1 MRRVSGDPRWW
12 YASAYTAAFF
22 FTGLLVTELFGE
34 IPPDIDLKPFFIPLL
49 FTVTLPARYRWAVA
63 LGAAV
68 GEGFG
73 DLIEGYELDDPLGF
87 IGYVLGFAIAGRITG
102 GSAATIGRVALAALA
117 AAVIN
122 ALPEAAMFY
131 GFGRVTLAEAGVSL
145 LGNILSHGLL
155 LGAAPVWLLAPWF
168 RQAVYD
174 GLGLPR
180 EEMKNKPHAV
190 RP

>member
-1 MRRVSGDPRWW
+1 MRRVFSDPAWW
-12 YASAYTAAFF
+12 YAGAYTAAFF

-49 FTVTLPARYRWAVA
+49 FAVTLPARYRWAVA

-73 DLIEGYELDDPLGF
+73 DLIEGYEWDDPVGF
-87 IGYVLGFAIAGRITG
+87 IGYLLGFAVAGRIAGGVTG
-102 GSAATIGRVALAALA
+102 ATGRVTLAALA
-117 AAVIN
+117 AAAIN
-122 ALPEAAMFY
+122 ALPEAVMFY
-131 GFGRVTLAEAGVSL
+131 GFGGVTLAEAGLSL
-145 LGNILSHGLL
+145 LGNSLSHGLL

-168 RQAVYD
+168 RQAVHD

-180 EEMKNKPHAV
+180 DEIESKSYAV